1 MAKISK
7 SYLDVDTFKI
17 IETGFHPDR
26 AEVSE
31 SIFSLANEYMGVRA
45 SFPEG
50 YSGAQRADLSGGTG

>member
-31 SIFSLANEYMGVRA
+31 YPSSNVDLTPMYSFAKENIDSLTSAR
-45 SFPEG
+45 
-50 YSGAQRADLSGGTG
+50 SG